1 MTSTKDGKFDPGYSF
16 SPDIAVDNPSN
27 PRTMSVHIKQFKT
40 DPFRPGVAIFMGR
53 TDAMPHVPSGGGS
66 CFTSVNRYLA
76 VVSIILRYLHL
87 IV

>member
-40 DPFRPGVAIFMGR
+40 DPFRLGVAIFMGR
-53 TDAMPHVPSGGGS
+53 TDAMPHVPSGGALVLPQS
-66 CFTSVNRYLA
+66 IDTSLWYLL
-76 VVSIILRYLHL
+76 S
-87 IV
+87 